1 VYDNPAVSEIVRVP
15 FDINETKNKVETRK
29 LAEGFVRRSSR
40 LELGSPARFMCFV
53 YWCPQRQETKECIPG
68 TQWISSFTLFQG
80 DLDKNINFHSYLL
93 DFAAVYKHDVQLSTP
108 RPMSDTRLHV
118 SEGHDCCEW
127 TTPQPGKESLIPS
140 VLKAGPGKC
149 VLLLS

>member
-108 RPMSDTRLHV
+108 RQRQILGSTLARGTIVASGLRRN
-118 SEGHDCCEW
+118 
-127 TTPQPGKESLIPS
+127 PGRNPS
-140 VLKAGPGKC
+140 YRAF
-149 VLLLS
+149 